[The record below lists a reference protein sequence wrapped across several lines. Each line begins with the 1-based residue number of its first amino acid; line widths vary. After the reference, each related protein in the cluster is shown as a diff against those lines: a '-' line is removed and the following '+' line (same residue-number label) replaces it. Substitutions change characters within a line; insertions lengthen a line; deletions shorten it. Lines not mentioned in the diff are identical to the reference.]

1 MDYEKLI
8 HSLVDPIVEAPE
20 SILIR
25 TSEGTTP
32 KDLLILI
39 VAEKDDCARLIGKK
53 GSIANAIREVIS
65 VAGKT
70 ENIRVHIKFESFD
83 EGKDEE

>member
-8 HSLVDPIVEAPE
+8 HSIVDPIVEAPE

-32 KDLLILI
+32 KDLIILI

-53 GSIANAIREVIS
+53 GSVANAIREVIS
-65 VAGKT
+65 VAGKS
-70 ENIRVHIKFESFD
+70 ENIHVHIKFESFD
-83 EGKDEE
+83 EGKDED

>member
-8 HSLVDPIVEAPE
+8 HSIVDPIIESPE

-53 GSIANAIREVIS
+53 GSVANAIREVLS
-65 VAGKT
+65 VAGKS
-70 ENIRVHIKFESFD
+70 ENIHVHIKFESFD
-83 EGKDEE
+83 EGKVED